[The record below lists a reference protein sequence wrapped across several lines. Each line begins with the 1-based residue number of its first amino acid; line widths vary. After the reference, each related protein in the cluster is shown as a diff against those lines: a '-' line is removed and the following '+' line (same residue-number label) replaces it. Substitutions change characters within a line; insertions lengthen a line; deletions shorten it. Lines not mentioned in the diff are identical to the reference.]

1 MIGRTNTGGGG
12 GGGLNF
18 KVVGNPQPTNP
29 KENMIWVNTD
39 VPITSYIFS
48 AIEPEAP
55 ADGKDGPVWI
65 LTGTSSDVMF
75 SVTKK
80 NPITIYPI
88 SAKQYIS
95 GAWVDKTAKSYRNG
109 EWVDW
114 WNGELYDAGN
124 TFEACTGG
132 WASFG
137 GSSDTAAGVITFN
150 SDHMLLQAKATSKT
164 GTVIFRPAND
174 FDLTDVKS
182 VTFVLSTSPQSD
194 SRYAIGIR
202 SVATNTYVASKKI
215 TSSAK
220 STYTLDV
227 SGIREE
233 CAVWLTISSA
243 SSTTYSFNL
252 YKAKLDY

>member
-1 MIGRTNTGGGG
+1 MLGRTNTGGGG
-12 GGGLNF
+12 GGLNF
-18 KVVGNPQPTNP
+18 QVVCNPQPNNP
-29 KENMIWVNTD
+29 KANTILINTD
-39 VPITSYIFS
+39 TITGWVFS
-48 AIEPEAP
+48 ATEPTGIP
-55 ADGKDGPVWI
+55 GLVWI
-65 LTGTSSDVMF
+65 TTGTSSTAVF
-75 SVTKK
+75 NALKK
-80 NPITIYPI
+80 NNITVYPI

-95 GAWVDKTAKSYRNG
+95 GAWVDKTAKIWQNG

-194 SRYAIGIR
+194 TRYTIIVR
-202 SVATNTYVASKKI
+202 SVATNTNVASKKI